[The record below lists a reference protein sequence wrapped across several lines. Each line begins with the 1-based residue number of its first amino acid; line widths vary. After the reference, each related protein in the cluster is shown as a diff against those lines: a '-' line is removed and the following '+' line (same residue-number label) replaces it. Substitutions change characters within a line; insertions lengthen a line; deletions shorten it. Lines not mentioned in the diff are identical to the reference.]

1 MTEPAPYGGVKHGA
15 GFLASGILATGTDAA
30 VLLAMTRG
38 FGLGPFSGRIIAIGC
53 AIVVGYFAHRR
64 LTFGSR
70 EPVSLSQFS
79 KFVSVAAS
87 ASATNYVLYAAI
99 LLMWPGTEPL
109 VAMIIPTLA
118 GMVISYLGLRSAVFR
133 KGGVSTRVEDQPK
146 P

>member
-15 GFLASGILATGTDAA
+15 GFLASGILATGTDAT

-38 FGLGPFSGRIIAIGC
+38 VGLGPFTGRLVAIAC

-64 LTFGSR
+64 LTFASR
-70 EPVSLSQFS
+70 DPASFAQFG

-99 LLMWPGTEPL
+99 LLIWPATEPL
-109 VAMIIPTLA
+109 VAMIAPTLA
-118 GMVISYLGLRSAVFR
+118 GMVISYVGLRSAVFR
-133 KGGVSTRVEDQPK
+133 RRSGLPPGERPK
-146 P
+146 L